1 VKGKGR
7 DKETEVVNLEDVIDV
22 KGWKAMGNRLSQ
34 FKVTKVKPVEEPEDS
49 GLEEGD
55 DENEVQ
61 MTEAKDSPSSKKKI
75 WESEAEEGEQSS
87 LFEAEHP
94 KESSFAKASEDKQT
108 LVNGQPP
115 KAKEEKPK
123 EAKQSSLFGEKEK
136 SDEEKIGKDEEGFTP
151 GQTIELD
158 L

>member
-1 VKGKGR
+1 
-7 DKETEVVNLEDVIDV
+7 
-22 KGWKAMGNRLSQ
+22 
-34 FKVTKVKPVEEPEDS
+34 VKPVEEPEDS

-55 DENEVQ
+55 DETDVQ
-61 MTEAKDSPSSKKKI
+61 MTEAKGSPSSKKKI
-75 WESEAEEGEQSS
+75 WEPEAEEGEQANLFGESPEETSS
-87 LFEAEHP
+87 KDER
-94 KESSFAKASEDKQT
+94 QV

-115 KAKEEKPK
+115 KAKAEKPK

-136 SDEEKIGKDEEGFTP
+136 SDEEEKVDKDEKGFTS

>member
-1 VKGKGR
+1 MELHHEAHG
-7 DKETEVVNLEDVIDV
+7 EAHHEVGDSRPDH
-22 KGWKAMGNRLSQ
+22 AD
-34 FKVTKVKPVEEPEDS
+34 PEGGDP
-49 GLEEGD
+49 LEEGD
-55 DENEVQ
+55 EENDQ

-75 WESEAEEGEQSS
+75 WESETEEGDQAS
-87 LFEAEHP
+87 LFGEET
-94 KESSFAKASEDKQT
+94 KESKDEQV

-115 KAKEEKPK
+115 KTKTEKPK

-136 SDEEKIGKDEEGFTP
+136 SDEEKVDKDEEGFTP